1 MRDRGERLDDVVL
14 CIGDLPALPGVVAEA
29 MEITDDATSA
39 LGQISQVIERDPG
52 LSAKIL
58 KVSNSPFYGMKQY
71 VGSLKLALVIL
82 GVRELRNILIGVTV
96 FDALRANSHGNTVL
110 RDFWPHSFWVGAMCK
125 KMGAAL
131 SLGLQGE
138 DFIAGLLHDVGKL
151 VLLRGMGTTY
161 DTVLRPLASVQSEER
176 CQAETKALGFDHADA
191 GGALAVQWN
200 LPNNLVDAIWLHH
213 PRGECT
219 LDSAKDPKLAALV
232 RIANR
237 ACQEDLDLLKEPKS
251 CADEE
256 AWESL
261 ASKKTPASIAARR
274 ELLSGFMKE
283 IREMPSFSY

>member
-1 MRDRGERLDDVVL
+1 MRDRGEKLSDVVL
-14 CIGDLPALPGVVAEA
+14 CVGDLPALPSVVAEA

-39 LGQISQVIERDPG
+39 IGQISQVIERDPG

-96 FDALRANSHGNTVL
+96 FDALRANSHGSSVL

-125 KMGAAL
+125 RVGAAL

-161 DTVLRPLASVQSEER
+161 DAVLRPVVDIRSDER
-176 CQAETKALGFDHADA
+176 CQAEIKALGFDHADA

-200 LPNNLVDAIWLHH
+200 LPNNLVDAIWFHH
-213 PRGECT
+213 PRSESA

-237 ACQEDLDLLKEPKS
+237 ACQEDLTLLKEPQ
-251 CADEE
+251 CCTDEE
-256 AWESL
+256 AWEML
-261 ASKKTPASIAARR
+261 ASKKTPSDIAGRR
-274 ELLSGFMKE
+274 ELLGGFMKE
-283 IREMPSFSY
+283 IREMPPFNY